1 VEQRVIDAIRDGDV
15 EEARRFLT
23 VISSGDRWEADIR
36 AFGAAVLR
44 HGGPGPAEIL
54 FQDAVLPSGLW
65 EDVDPVVW
73 AADHGTCGFLDNL
86 LHRDSVDET
95 RLRRALEAAR
105 LWLDAAPGLELRR
118 RVGIRVGEPVV
129 IERGWVVIDDLNP
142 RTPWL
147 RLCAHDG
154 RRAEVLLAHRGVV
167 TTLEMTL
174 GLPVSAD
181 ELLAR
186 ALWSADP
193 ESPDWSNARRA
204 LKQRFSMAD
213 NVRWSI
219 DRLGNPRVAV
229 RRFTAEL
236 LHHLTL
242 DGDGPDEPYA
252 PEALTALHDRITV
265 EPEPLVLDS
274 LMGAY
279 AGFRQIGDILFE
291 LLPFAGHPHPDVRT
305 RVAMELLNGGGG
317 PADDPPPHVLGAVL
331 GLARDPSAQVRVA
344 ATAELVY
351 SRIDTPELRDGFA
364 ALLAGADRRVR
375 IQAATGLAM
384 RGDTDA
390 LMQLRDLSAEDGYE
404 SQAWYDLDMVER
416 MLGLRGS

>member
-1 VEQRVIDAIRDGDV
+1 MIDAIRDGDV

-44 HGGPGPAEIL
+44 HGGPGMAEML
-54 FQDAVLPSGLW
+54 FQDEVLPSGLW
-65 EDVDPVVW
+65 DDVDPVVW

-86 LHRDSVDET
+86 LHRHSVDET
-95 RLRRALEAAR
+95 QLRRALEAAR
-105 LWLDAAPGLELRR
+105 LWLEATPELELRR
-118 RVGIRVGEPVV
+118 RAGIGVGEPVV
-129 IERGWVVIDDLNP
+129 IERDRVVIDDLSP
-142 RTPWL
+142 RTPRL
-147 RLCAHDG
+147 RLSALDG

-167 TTLEMTL
+167 TTLETTL
-174 GLPVSAD
+174 SLPVSPD

-186 ALWSADP
+186 ALRSADP
-193 ESPDWSNARRA
+193 EAPDWSNVRRA
-204 LKQRFSMAD
+204 LQQRFSMAD

-219 DRLGNPRVAV
+219 DRLGDPRVAV

-236 LHHLTL
+236 MHHLTL

-252 PEALTALHDRITV
+252 PQALNALHDRITV

-279 AGFRQIGDILFE
+279 AGFRHIGDILVE
-291 LLPFAGHPHPDVRT
+291 LLPFAGHPHPGVRT
-305 RVAMELLNGGGG
+305 RVAMELLNGTGG
-317 PADDPPPHVLGAVL
+317 PADDPPPHVLGVMF
-331 GLARDPSAQVRVA
+331 GLTRDPSAQVRGA

-351 SRIDTPELRDGFA
+351 SRIDTPELRDHLA
-364 ALLAGADRRVR
+364 ALLAGSDRRIR

-384 RGDTDA
+384 RGDPDA
-390 LMQLRDLSAEDGYE
+390 LVQLRDLSAEDGYE
-404 SQAWYDLDMVER
+404 SHAWYDLDMVER
-416 MLGLRGS
+416 MLGLSGL